1 VLAWHRLRTARRLRR
16 TGRARRR
23 RPTYAVTSADY
34 RTSEGWWRLGTLMWR
49 CAVGTEGF
57 RISVTISWLL
67 SSPQSV

>member
-34 RTSEGWWRLGTLMWR
+34 RTSYGWWRLGTLMWR
-49 CAVGTEGF
+49 CAV
-57 RISVTISWLL
+57 
-67 SSPQSV
+67 